1 MSIMQRIIDFIW
13 GTHLGPV
20 DVEVIL
26 NDKAAQHKEPLD
38 WKGSIV
44 DLLKVLDMDSS
55 LTARKD
61 LALEL
66 GYNGPRDGSAEMNLW
81 LHRKVIERLA
91 ANGGKF

>member
-20 DVEVIL
+20 DVAKIL
-26 NDKAAQHKEPLD
+26 ADKAAQHTENLD
-38 WKGSIV
+38 PHNSIV
-44 DLLKVLDMDSS
+44 DLLKTIDMDSS